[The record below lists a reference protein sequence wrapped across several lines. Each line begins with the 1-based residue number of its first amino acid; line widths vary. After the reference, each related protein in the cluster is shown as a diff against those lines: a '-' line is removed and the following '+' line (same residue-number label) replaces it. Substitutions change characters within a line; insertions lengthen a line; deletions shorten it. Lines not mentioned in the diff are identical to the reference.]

1 MTPGLGESHLGL
13 SALKLKQDWAKQD
26 EVTTA
31 MELGIVG
38 VTLAQVSMSKCALE
52 ILAQIKPNHC
62 FHGNRSQSLNRPVKK
77 RDEHLVGTPCYQVLE
92 AKIPLRGWLGVQFH
106 PKFTQHFIV
115 EPTGSA

>member
-13 SALKLKQDWAKQD
+13 SALKLKQDWAKHD

-31 MELGIVG
+31 MELAVVG

-62 FHGNRSQSLNRPVKK
+62 FHGNHSQSLNRPVKK
-77 RDEHLVGTPCYQVLE
+77 RDEHLSGAPYYQVLE
-92 AKIPLRGWLGVQFH
+92 TKIPLRGWLGVQVH
-106 PKFTQHFIV
+106 LQLTQHFIV

>member
-38 VTLAQVSMSKCALE
+38 VTLAQVSC
-52 ILAQIKPNHC
+52 PNV
-62 FHGNRSQSLNRPVKK
+62 P
-77 RDEHLVGTPCYQVLE
+77 
-92 AKIPLRGWLGVQFH
+92 
-106 PKFTQHFIV
+106 
-115 EPTGSA
+115 